1 MVGQTGVGWLVGTGP
16 GFFCPHNLNCH
27 SNIIIDIFAQSH
39 WVAVC
44 KHQHVEPFVFF
55 GIYTYIMY
63 MFNKEMLLGTVVND
77 LRIRPQMAKF
87 ILTKWPHG
95 SSLHTYRVPPGPLD
109 QPWCTPIV
117 SYSNGYTPTPELL
130 GSLLLF
136 WQAIFKLPV
145 LLWYLMY
152 LNVWWCKLTLTYRAK

>member
-1 MVGQTGVGWLVGTGP
+1 MLKDLHVPTFNIKRSFWTGMSMLCGP
-16 GFFCPHNLNCH
+16 HGKEKL
-27 SNIIIDIFAQSH
+27 
-39 WVAVC
+39 
-44 KHQHVEPFVFF
+44 VFF
-55 GIYTYIMY
+55 SHS
-63 MFNKEMLLGTVVND
+63 TVVND

>member
-1 MVGQTGVGWLVGTGP
+1 MQCSTKARNVWKTP
-16 GFFCPHNLNCH
+16 AYHSLNCFT
-27 SNIIIDIFAQSH
+27 SEIPPLTQLLNFQNMEQRITPYTNRYDL
-39 WVAVC
+39 
-44 KHQHVEPFVFF
+44 KTLQH
-55 GIYTYIMY
+55 
-63 MFNKEMLLGTVVND
+63 TVVND

>member
-1 MVGQTGVGWLVGTGP
+1 MPLSWRKMSEHTSLAHV
-16 GFFCPHNLNCH
+16 PHRIFSLWHLTLTQDDTWDFPPLCH
-27 SNIIIDIFAQSH
+27 PPSKKSPKQISE
-39 WVAVC
+39 C
-44 KHQHVEPFVFF
+44 
-55 GIYTYIMY
+55 
-63 MFNKEMLLGTVVND
+63 TVVND

-117 SYSNGYTPTPELL
+117 SYSNRYTPTPELL
-130 GSLLLF
+130 GSLLMFL
-136 WQAIFKLPV
+136 QAIFNLPLV
-145 LLWYLMY
+145 LCYLMY

>member
-1 MVGQTGVGWLVGTGP
+1 M
-16 GFFCPHNLNCH
+16 FCYV
-27 SNIIIDIFAQSH
+27 IILSARYFIDSGHKSH
-39 WVAVC
+39 KQLWQPTCSKPCTWAKIC
-44 KHQHVEPFVFF
+44 MRRKWKTSH
-55 GIYTYIMY
+55 T
-63 MFNKEMLLGTVVND
+63 TVVND

-117 SYSNGYTPTPELL
+117 SYSNRYTPTPELL

-136 WQAIFKLPV
+136 WQAIFKLP
-145 LLWYLMY
+145 LLLCYLMY
-152 LNVWWCKLTLTYRAK
+152 LNVWWCKLTLIYRAKKLVFMELHVSATVPP

>member
-1 MVGQTGVGWLVGTGP
+1 MFSRFVLISLFVTCK
-16 GFFCPHNLNCH
+16 FFITSEVPVTWFSCTTSFRYC
-27 SNIIIDIFAQSH
+27 
-39 WVAVC
+39 
-44 KHQHVEPFVFF
+44 
-55 GIYTYIMY
+55 YTYILFMW
-63 MFNKEMLLGTVVND
+63 LGKLRCLKSQSTVVND

-117 SYSNGYTPTPELL
+117 SYSNRYTPTPELL

-136 WQAIFKLPV
+136 WQAIFKLPW
-145 LLWYLMY
+145 LQCYLMY
-152 LNVWWCKLTLTYRAK
+152 LNGWWCKLPPTNRAK

>member
-1 MVGQTGVGWLVGTGP
+1 MSFRPTEKMQHLYASTWV
-16 GFFCPHNLNCH
+16 
-27 SNIIIDIFAQSH
+27 QSPPKWRFPECFRLALH
-39 WVAVC
+39 LQMSVPQMPKYRC
-44 KHQHVEPFVFF
+44 FPTVED
-55 GIYTYIMY
+55 
-63 MFNKEMLLGTVVND
+63 NRLLSVHLKCNPITVVND

-117 SYSNGYTPTPELL
+117 SYSNRYTPTPELL

-136 WQAIFKLPV
+136 WQAIFKLP
-145 LLWYLMY
+145 LLLCYLMY

>member
-1 MVGQTGVGWLVGTGP
+1 MHFLIFHEIGRFRRKSVNKSCSRYILKQLQFHEVGSVTTLVKMPMVWSYLKSSTKKRGR
-16 GFFCPHNLNCH
+16 
-27 SNIIIDIFAQSH
+27 
-39 WVAVC
+39 
-44 KHQHVEPFVFF
+44 
-55 GIYTYIMY
+55 TYW
-63 MFNKEMLLGTVVND
+63 GTVVND

-117 SYSNGYTPTPELL
+117 SYSNRYTPTPELL

-136 WQAIFKLPV
+136 WQAIFKLPF
-145 LLWYLMY
+145 LLYY
-152 LNVWWCKLTLTYRAK
+152 SRNLNGWWCKLTLTYRAK